1 LKHSTLRTR
10 LALVVA
16 ATATAV
22 VGTAIPAS
30 ATTFSH
36 VSGCFAWSWSD
47 SGWFS
52 TTVYWHNRCSTRH
65 KIDVEWD
72 GPAYK
77 DTVKLVNGD
86 GKGSSWTTSDKVV
99 AVYDLGRA

>member
-1 LKHSTLRTR
+1 MKHRSLRTR
-10 LALVVA
+10 IALTVA

-22 VGTAIPAS
+22 LGTAIPAS

-47 SGWFS
+47 SGWFT

-65 KIDVEWD
+65 RIEVVWD
-72 GPAYK
+72 GQAY
-77 DTVKLVNGD
+77 DPTVRLVNGD
-86 GKGSSWTTSDKVV
+86 GKGNAWTTSDAVTG
-99 AVYDLGRA
+99 VYDLGRA